1 MPAPKHPAPHPLACR
16 KIGSGNPRSYNWETV
31 TSLLAVDIGNTNITI
46 GAFDDQELTA
56 TWRLATRETRTTDE
70 HAWALQGVL
79 RSKGVE
85 PESFDAVVICSVVP
99 PLTEAYSDALST
111 LTGHTPLVIG
121 PGVRTGIRIHYDR
134 TQDVGADRI
143 VDAIAANRLY
153 GGALVIVD
161 IGTATVFDAVTA
173 DGDYIGGAIA
183 PGLQISADAMFRN
196 TSQLRR
202 VELVAP
208 DRVIGRSTVASM
220 QSGFVFGF
228 AELIEGMIARFKN
241 DLSPDAPDDVT
252 VVATGG
258 LAPLMAEHVD
268 SFDHVNLDLTLIGL
282 RFVYEM
288 NNT

>member
-1 MPAPKHPAPHPLACR
+1 
-16 KIGSGNPRSYNWETV
+16 V

-56 TWRLATRETRTTDE
+56 TWRLATRETRTVDE

-79 RSKGVE
+79 RSKDVE
-85 PESFDAVVICSVVP
+85 AASFDAVVICSVVP
-99 PLTEAYSDALST
+99 PLTEDYVDALSS
-111 LTGHTPLVIG
+111 LTKLEPLVIG

-143 VDAIAANRLY
+143 VDAVAAHQLY
-153 GGALVIVD
+153 GGPLVVVD

-183 PGLQISADAMFRN
+183 PGMGIAADAMFRN
-196 TSQLRR
+196 TSLLRR

-228 AELIEGMIARFKN
+228 AELIEGMLARFKVELN
-241 DLSPDAPDDVT
+241 PDSPDDVT

-258 LAPLMAEHVD
+258 FSGLMAQHTE
-268 SFDHVNLDLTLIGL
+268 SFNHVNPDLTLIGL
-282 RFVYEM
+282 RMVHEM
-288 NNT
+288 NNA